1 MKVRKVRQLILGG
14 DSIVDCEIDTGVAN
28 LGKEVMSGSLQ
39 IIEVKMAGKMLK
51 M

>member
-1 MKVRKVRQLILGG
+1 MRVRKVRQLILGG
-14 DSIVDCEIDTGVAN
+14 DSIDRQIDTGVAN
-28 LGKEVMSGSLQ
+28 VGKEVMSGSLQ